1 MKRAFIALIT
11 VILGVL
17 VVGGSVMALSWF
29 DQEPAFIEAKPAGT
43 LQTPQGELPHVTLDL
58 SILPNTSA
66 EYPGPSG
73 PANALI
79 EANGVQQSQGWPFY
93 WPSTSIRLPA
103 NTAVTVRLQQYDG
116 SSTVL
121 NDYWAGVHGTVD
133 GTATYNGKKLT
144 KINPADVA
152 HTFTIHQYPES
163 GQETVFL
170 SVPMLATPNNATHEA
185 NGYPKPQIIEFT
197 FVTGQPGEYIWN
209 CEDPCGDSY
218 QGFGGVMQ
226 ARGWMSGKIVVV

>member
-1 MKRAFIALIT
+1 MKRALIAIIT

-17 VVGGSVMALSWF
+17 VVGGSVMALTWF
-29 DQEPAFIEAKPAGT
+29 DQEPAFIEANPAGT
-43 LQTPQGELPHVTLDL
+43 IQTPQGELPHVTLDL
-58 SILPNTSA
+58 SILPNTST

-73 PANALI
+73 PVNAVI

-121 NDYWAGVHGTVD
+121 NDYWAEVHGTVD

-144 KINPADVA
+144 KIKPSDVA

-170 SVPMLATPNNATHEA
+170 SVPMLATPDNATNEA

-197 FVTGQPGEYIWN
+197 FVTGAAGEYIWN

-226 ARGWMSGKIVVV
+226 SRGWMSGKIVVV

>member
-1 MKRAFIALIT
+1 MKRALVAVIT

-17 VVGGSVMALSWF
+17 VVGGSILALTWF
-29 DQEPAFIEAKPAGT
+29 DQEPAYIEAKPAGT
-43 LQTPQGELPHVTLDL
+43 MQTPQGELPHVILDL

-73 PANALI
+73 PANAVI
-79 EANGVQQSQGWPFY
+79 AANGVTQSQGWPFY
-93 WPSTSIRLPA
+93 WPSTSIKLPA
-103 NTAVTVRLQQYDG
+103 NTAVTVRVQQYDG

-121 NDYWAGVHGTVD
+121 NDFWAQVHGTVD
-133 GTATYNGKKLT
+133 GTATYNGKKLSQIDPT
-144 KINPADVA
+144 DVA

-163 GQETVFL
+163 SQQTVFL
-170 SVPMLATPNNATHEA
+170 SVPMLATPNNATNEA

-197 FVTGQPGEYIWN
+197 FVTGAAGEYIWN

-226 ARGWMSGKIVVV
+226 TRGWMSGKLLVV